1 MTTFKGSQLVL
12 SAFVAFILLFS
23 AVMAGYEYFDAG
35 RTKASEAAW
44 TGSQAGV
51 AITGF
56 LQGADVKATK
66 SAKNPNPEVFGA
78 TRWFNQH
85 VFSDHPKLFSWLV
98 VLGELLMGWGVF
110 LLLVVKFPYS
120 RLLLIVVATLATFM
134 NFLYLSEGVSS
145 TNPPMAFMWLAIIWV
160 VALAPAAGLFFA
172 IDVKK
177 VLGRGETA
185 YATNSLDT
193 SLGQWL
199 FFLAVF
205 AAIVAGSLAM
215 YWDELGT
222 WAVLAAGSVVVAAGL
237 YELNGRLLR
246 PATER
251 GVPTALPSQSPGH

>member
-1 MTTFKGSQLVL
+1 MTTFKGSHLVL

-23 AVMAGYEYFDAG
+23 AVMAGYGYFDAG
-35 RTKASEAAW
+35 REKAGEAAW

-56 LQGADVKATK
+56 LQGADAKATK
-66 SAKNPNPEVFGA
+66 STKNPNPEVFTA

-85 VFSDHPKLFSWLV
+85 IVRDHPKLFSWLV
-98 VLGELLMGWGVF
+98 VFGELLMGWGILI
-110 LLLVVKFPYS
+110 LLAVKFPYS
-120 RLLLIVVATLATFM
+120 RLFLIVIATLAAFM

-145 TNPPMAFMWLAIIWV
+145 TNPPMAFMWLTIIWV
-160 VALAPAAGLFFA
+160 VAVTPAAGLFFA
-172 IDVKK
+172 IDLQQVR
-177 VLGRGETA
+177 GRGETT
-185 YATNSLDT
+185 YAPTPLDA

-222 WAVLAAGSVVVAAGL
+222 WVVLAVISLALAAGL
-237 YELNGRLLR
+237 YELKRRLPQSSMSNGR
-246 PATER
+246 A
-251 GVPTALPSQSPGH
+251 GAGPSHSPGH